1 MVRLVINRGLILSS
15 HIFRSIMLNYKNRN
29 QKVLTNVAIPVDTAV
44 PGERKLILKRLKP
57 PPPHLSVW
65 LADVLLFL
73 AIVSV
78 TGAIG
83 IKKALLFTAGLFRK
97 PELVRH
103 VAPGKPPEPEY
114 SHRKPTLF

>member
-1 MVRLVINRGLILSS
+1 MS
-15 HIFRSIMLNYKNRN
+15 NYNSNK
-29 QKVLTNVAIPVDTAV
+29 KSVAVTVDAVV
-44 PGERKLILKRLKP
+44 PGERKLVLKRLKP
-57 PPPHLSVW
+57 PPPHLRVW
-65 LADVLLFL
+65 VMDVLLFL

-103 VAPGKPPEPEY
+103 VAPGKQPEPEHL
-114 SHRKPTLF
+114 HRKPAGLF